1 VPGAQGRRDLP
12 AVPMSPPNGR
22 NRQRDAGL
30 GPVRE
35 RHLRERGPALRTM
48 RPRRVLD
55 LLRRVS
61 EVLETVVD
69 SELAAWSVLVAFTA
83 GEGLGFNRAFLLLAE
98 GDRIR
103 GTFGVGPRNRE
114 EARELWAEL
123 RRRQVMPLEGL
134 ARPDQEAVKLE
145 RERHEATLS
154 ALSHQ
159 VVRGCGTWRRAFIAR
174 GSHPNPCVR
183 HWASVLESHE
193 LVVVPLMASGR
204 PWGVVLA
211 DNFVTH
217 APIYH
222 ATLEAAET
230 LSHYLRGALERT
242 QLLQRFQDEKRRRMA
257 AEHATALLETART
270 LAHDLKNPL
279 ALAGGLARELITAPP
294 ADRETLARQL
304 TIAANAV
311 TRAEQ
316 RVGELVDGLAT
327 RADGAS
333 LRQVD
338 LGHLA
343 DRVTEAF
350 RPLATSRAVR
360 LLCYH
365 PARAV
370 VAAAATASLERCL
383 ENLLANAL
391 EALSGRGG
399 EIQVAVREEA
409 PWVLVE
415 VADNGQP
422 LPPPLRG
429 DPFAGGI
436 TTRRGGS
443 GLGLAS
449 VRTLAEA
456 MGGKVEYDEREPG
469 WVRFTLY
476 LRRWS

>member
-1 VPGAQGRRDLP
+1 MTELPTMARRKGPGDRSGRD
-12 AVPMSPPNGR
+12 
-22 NRQRDAGL
+22 
-30 GPVRE
+30 
-35 RHLRERGPALRTM
+35 RHVRERGPALRTM

-69 SELAAWSVLVAFTA
+69 PEVAAWSVLVAFTA

-103 GTFGVGPRNRE
+103 GWFGVGPRNRD

-123 RRRQVMPLEGL
+123 RRRQVMPLDGM
-134 ARPDQEAVKLE
+134 ARPDQEAVKAE
-145 RERHEATLS
+145 RERHEALLS

-159 VVRGCGTWRRAFIAR
+159 MVKGCGAWRRAFIGRA
-174 GSHPNPCVR
+174 GHPNHCVR
-183 HWASVLESHE
+183 HWVSVLDSSE

-217 APIYH
+217 APVYH

-230 LSHYLRGALERT
+230 LAHYLRGALERT

-304 TIAANAV
+304 TIAADAV

-327 RADGAS
+327 RADGVS

-338 LGHLA
+338 VGELA
-343 DRVTEAF
+343 ERVAQAF
-350 RPLATSRAVR
+350 RPLATSRGVH

-365 PARAV
+365 PARPV
-370 VAAAATASLERCL
+370 VAAAATPSLERCL

-391 EALSGRGG
+391 EALGERGG
-399 EIQVAVREEA
+399 EIQVAVREES
-409 PWVLVE
+409 PWALLE

-469 WVRFTLY
+469 WVRFTLF